1 VVVLGVLK
9 NRKKKTVKEFLL
21 SIPSNLANTVKNVCC
36 DMYDGFINAAKEVF
50 GSKINVIIDRFH
62 VAKNYRGAIEK
73 LRKKELKRLKK
84 ELTENDYKKLKNI
97 MWILR
102 RKESDL
108 SESDKETLKFFFKH
122 SILMKKAYQFRNKL
136 TDIFNQ
142 NLSKKQAKRKIKRW
156 IKSIEESGLTC
167 FDTFIKTLRKLWDD
181 ILNYFTDRLN
191 SGFVEGLNNRI
202 KVIKRRCYGIFNI
215 KNLFQRISID
225 LKGYSVNN

>member
-1 VVVLGVLK
+1 
-9 NRKKKTVKEFLL
+9 
-21 SIPSNLANTVKNVCC
+21 
-36 DMYDGFINAAKEVF
+36 MYDGFINAAKEVF
-50 GSKINVIIDRFH
+50 GSKTNIIIDRFH

-102 RKESDL
+102 RKKSDL
-108 SESDKETLKFFFKH
+108 SESDKETLNFFFKY
-122 SILMKKAYQFRNKL
+122 SVLMKKAYKFRNKL

-142 NLSKKQAKRKIKRW
+142 NLSKKQAIRKIKRW

-167 FDTFIKTLRKLWDD
+167 FDTFIKTLRKLWHD

-202 KVIKRRCYGIFNI
+202 KVIKRRCYGIFNT

-225 LKGYSVNN
+225 LKGYSINN